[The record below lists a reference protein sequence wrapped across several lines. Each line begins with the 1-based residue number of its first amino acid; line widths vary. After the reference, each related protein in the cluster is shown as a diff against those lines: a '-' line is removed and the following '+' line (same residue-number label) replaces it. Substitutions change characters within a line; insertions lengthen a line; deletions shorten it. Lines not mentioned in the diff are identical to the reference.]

1 MCMVSLY
8 AREKKPENLLME
20 NVFRVVDRD
29 GRLQLTDIMG
39 RQITLEGKIAL
50 ADLNNNYILVE
61 PRA

>member
-8 AREKKPENLLME
+8 TREKKPENLLME

-29 GRLQLTDIMG
+29 GQLQLTDIMG

>member
-8 AREKKPENLLME
+8 NKEKKPENLLME

-29 GRLQLTDIMG
+29 GVLQMTDIMG
-39 RQITLEGKIAL
+39 RQLSLEGKIAL
-50 ADLNNNYILVE
+50 ADLNNNFIVVE